1 MKKHKSFSRR
11 LSRWIIIIVA
21 IIFVAQLFVV
31 GLTSNK
37 IIADEAAVSTRHM
50 LHGTISEIELPLGE
64 VEIAT
69 GTVAALISSMPNVG
83 YAEMVLKSTV
93 EMDSLICGGSV
104 IYPTPQGPKAIMSYQ
119 DSLGT
124 LHSYPL
130 MGGWDE
136 ESWVCRALAFVD
148 QYRKP
153 FWADPYQAEGKR
165 NMRVAAYCHP
175 IYHVV
180 NGDSTLYA
188 VVTSELP
195 VDWIEHKCESLRPYP
210 HSLTTIMCGETVIGL
225 HDSLLIAQIQTA
237 FAEDKALQELQ
248 EDMKRGVD
256 SMRRIGS
263 GSNIGYVVYGPL
275 HNGWVASV
283 VCQYKEVLRRS
294 SLMHTNL
301 LIIGLI
307 VIILLYIIC
316 RLVIHR
322 LTTPITA
329 LSDAALR
336 MAKGDLNTQLPEIKS
351 GDEMKHLHD
360 SFVYMQNSITD
371 YIDELKTTTAAN
383 ERMESELGVA
393 RNIQM
398 GMLRTDFPDNVSALL
413 VPAKEV
419 GGDLYDFVQKGKSL
433 YFTIGDVSGKGVPA
447 SLMMAITRA
456 GLRFVSGIDQTMDKL
471 LERINVS
478 VTDTNSNDMFVTL
491 FMARVNL
498 ETRRMEY
505 CNAGH
510 NPIIVVPPDG
520 DPYFLKAKPNLAIG
534 LFEDFVYEAE
544 SLDLAAG
551 TRLVLYTDGVNE
563 AERLEREPAE
573 RTNPSGDDKSLFGND
588 RLLAWAGSALV
599 RDTTTSDKDVVD
611 SLYNEVLQYT
621 EGNPQNDDITIMS
634 ISIA

>member
-124 LHSYPL
+124 LHSYHL
-130 MGGWDE
+130 MGGWNE

-263 GSNIGYVVYGPL
+263 GSNVGYVVYGPL

-307 VIILLYIIC
+307 VIILLYVIC

-322 LTTPITA
+322 LTTPITQ

-336 MAKGDLNTQLPEIKS
+336 MAKGDLNTHLPEIKS
-351 GDEMKHLHD
+351 SDEMKHLHD

-419 GGDLYDFVQKGKSL
+419 GGDLYDFVQKGKYL

-478 VTDTNSNDMFVTL
+478 VTDTNSHDMFVTL

-498 ETRRMEY
+498 ETRQMEY

-520 DPYFLKAKPNLAIG
+520 NPYFLKAKPNLAIG

-563 AERLEREPAE
+563 AERA
-573 RTNPSGDDKSLFGND
+573 DKNLFGND

-599 RDTTTSDKDVVD
+599 RDTATSDKDVVD

>member
-351 GDEMKHLHD
+351 GDEMMHLHD

-419 GGDLYDFVQKGKSL
+419 GGDLYDFVQKGKYL

>member
-124 LHSYPL
+124 LHSYHL
-130 MGGWDE
+130 MGGWNE

-225 HDSLLIAQIQTA
+225 HDSLLIAQLQTA

-263 GSNIGYVVYGPL
+263 GSNVGYVVYGPL

-316 RLVIHR
+316 RLIIHR
-322 LTTPITA
+322 LTTPITQ

-351 GDEMKHLHD
+351 SDEMKHLHD

-419 GGDLYDFVQKGKSL
+419 GGDLYDFVQKGKYL

-478 VTDTNSNDMFVTL
+478 VTDTNSHDMFVTL

-498 ETRRMEY
+498 ETRQMEY

-563 AERLEREPAE
+563 AERA
-573 RTNPSGDDKSLFGND
+573 DKNLFGND

-599 RDTTTSDKDVVD
+599 RDTATSDKDVVD

>member
-124 LHSYPL
+124 LHSYHL
-130 MGGWDE
+130 MGGWNE

-263 GSNIGYVVYGPL
+263 GSNVGYVVYGPL

-316 RLVIHR
+316 RLIIHR
-322 LTTPITA
+322 LTTPITQ

-351 GDEMKHLHD
+351 SDEMKHLHD

-419 GGDLYDFVQKGKSL
+419 GGDLYDFVQKGKYL

-478 VTDTNSNDMFVTL
+478 VTDTNSHDMFVTL

-498 ETRRMEY
+498 ETRQMEY

-563 AERLEREPAE
+563 AERA
-573 RTNPSGDDKSLFGND
+573 DKNLFGND

-599 RDTTTSDKDVVD
+599 RNTATSDKDVVD

>member
-263 GSNIGYVVYGPL
+263 GSNVGYVVYGPL

-419 GGDLYDFVQKGKSL
+419 GGDLYDFVQKGKYL

-599 RDTTTSDKDVVD
+599 RDTATSDKDVVD

>member
-124 LHSYPL
+124 LHSYHL
-130 MGGWDE
+130 MGGWNE

-263 GSNIGYVVYGPL
+263 GSNVGYVVYGPL

-316 RLVIHR
+316 RLIIHR
-322 LTTPITA
+322 LTTPITQ

-336 MAKGDLNTQLPEIKS
+336 MAKGDLNTHLPEIKS
-351 GDEMKHLHD
+351 SDEMKHLHD

-419 GGDLYDFVQKGKSL
+419 GGDLYDFVQKGKYL

-498 ETRRMEY
+498 ETRQMEY

-520 DPYFLKAKPNLAIG
+520 NPYFLKAKPNLAIG

-563 AERLEREPAE
+563 AERA
-573 RTNPSGDDKSLFGND
+573 DKNLFGND

-599 RDTTTSDKDVVD
+599 RNTATSDKDVVD

>member
-165 NMRVAAYCHP
+165 NMRVAAYCYP

-263 GSNIGYVVYGPL
+263 GSNVGYVVYGPL

-322 LTTPITA
+322 LTTPITQ

-360 SFVYMQNSITD
+360 SFVYMQNSITE

-419 GGDLYDFVQKGKSL
+419 GGDLYDFVQKGKYL

-599 RDTTTSDKDVVD
+599 RDTATSDKDVVD

>member
-175 IYHVV
+175 IYHVA

-263 GSNIGYVVYGPL
+263 GSNVGYVVYGPL

-316 RLVIHR
+316 RLIIHR
-322 LTTPITA
+322 LTTPITQ

-351 GDEMKHLHD
+351 SDEMKHLHD

-419 GGDLYDFVQKGKSL
+419 GGDLYDFVQKGKYL

-478 VTDTNSNDMFVTL
+478 VTDTNSHDMFVTL

-498 ETRRMEY
+498 ETRQMEY

-563 AERLEREPAE
+563 AERA
-573 RTNPSGDDKSLFGND
+573 DKNLFGND

-599 RDTTTSDKDVVD
+599 RNTATSDKDVVD

>member
-124 LHSYPL
+124 LHSYHL
-130 MGGWDE
+130 MGGWNE

-225 HDSLLIAQIQTA
+225 HDSLLIAQLQTA

-263 GSNIGYVVYGPL
+263 GSNVGYVVYGPL

-316 RLVIHR
+316 RLIIHR
-322 LTTPITA
+322 LTTPITQ

-351 GDEMKHLHD
+351 SDEMKHLHD

-419 GGDLYDFVQKGKSL
+419 GGDLYDFVQKGKYL

-447 SLMMAITRA
+447 SLTSCWNASTSASPTQTPTTCSSHSSWPVSTLRPARWSTATPGTTPSSWCLPTAIPTSSRP
-456 GLRFVSGIDQTMDKL
+456 
-471 LERINVS
+471 
-478 VTDTNSNDMFVTL
+478 
-491 FMARVNL
+491 
-498 ETRRMEY
+498 
-505 CNAGH
+505 
-510 NPIIVVPPDG
+510 NP
-520 DPYFLKAKPNLAIG
+520 
-534 LFEDFVYEAE
+534 
-544 SLDLAAG
+544 
-551 TRLVLYTDGVNE
+551 T
-563 AERLEREPAE
+563 
-573 RTNPSGDDKSLFGND
+573 
-588 RLLAWAGSALV
+588 W
-599 RDTTTSDKDVVD
+599 
-611 SLYNEVLQYT
+611 Q
-621 EGNPQNDDITIMS
+621 
-634 ISIA
+634 

>member
-124 LHSYPL
+124 LHSYHL
-130 MGGWDE
+130 MGGWNE

-263 GSNIGYVVYGPL
+263 GSNVGYVVYGPL

-316 RLVIHR
+316 RLIIHR
-322 LTTPITA
+322 LTTPITQ

-351 GDEMKHLHD
+351 SDEMKHLHD

-419 GGDLYDFVQKGKSL
+419 GGDLYDFVQKGKYL

-498 ETRRMEY
+498 ETRQMEY

-534 LFEDFVYEAE
+534 LFGDFVYEAE

-563 AERLEREPAE
+563 AERA
-573 RTNPSGDDKSLFGND
+573 DKNLFGND

-599 RDTTTSDKDVVD
+599 RNTATSDKDVVD

>member
-130 MGGWDE
+130 MGGWGE

-175 IYHVV
+175 IYHVA

-263 GSNIGYVVYGPL
+263 GSNVGYVVYGPL
-275 HNGWVASV
+275 HNGWMASV
-283 VCQYKEVLRRS
+283 FCQYKEVLHHS

-301 LIIGLI
+301 LVIGII
-307 VIILLYIIC
+307 VIIALYFIC
-316 RLVIHR
+316 RLAIHR
-322 LTTPITA
+322 MTTPITQ

-398 GMLRTDFPDNVSALL
+398 GMLRADFPSNVAAML

-419 GGDLYDFVQKGKSL
+419 GGDLYDFVQKGNYL

-456 GLRFVSGIDQTMDKL
+456 GLRFVAGMEQTMDKL
-471 LERINVS
+471 LERVNVS
-478 VTDTNSNDMFVTL
+478 VIDTNSNDMFVTL
-491 FMARVNL
+491 FMGRINI

-520 DPYFLKAKPNLAIG
+520 EPYYLKAKPNLAIG
-534 LFEDFVYEAE
+534 LFEDFVYESE

-551 TRLVLYTDGVNE
+551 TRLILYTDGVNE
-563 AERLEREPAE
+563 AERLERESAE
-573 RTNPSGDDKSLFGND
+573 QQSSSSTDKELFGND
-588 RLLAWAGSALV
+588 RLLAWAGSDLV
-599 RDTTTSDKDVVD
+599 RNTHTSEKDVVD
-611 SLYNEVLQYT
+611 SLYKEVQQFT

-634 ISIA
+634 ILVI

>member
-1 MKKHKSFSRR
+1 MKKAKSFSRR
-11 LSRWIIIIVA
+11 LSRQVTIFVA

-37 IIADEAAVSTRHM
+37 IIADEAAVSTRHI
-50 LHGTISEIELPLGE
+50 LHGTISEIELPLGKI
-64 VEIAT
+64 EIAT
-69 GTVAALISSMPNVG
+69 GTVAALISSMPDAS
-83 YAEMVLKSTV
+83 YAGTIMSRTV
-93 EMDSLICGGSV
+93 EVDSLICGGSV
-104 IYPTPQGPKAIMSYQ
+104 IFPTAQGPQALMSYE
-119 DSLGT
+119 DSSGVI
-124 LHSYPL
+124 HNYPL
-130 MGGWDE
+130 TGGWKDD
-136 ESWVCRALAFVD
+136 SWVCRALAYVD
-148 QYRKP
+148 QYRGP
-153 FWADPYQAEGKR
+153 FWAEPYQAEGKR
-165 NMRVAAYCHP
+165 DMRVAAYCYP
-175 IYHVV
+175 IYRVSD
-180 NGDSTLYA
+180 GDSVLFA
-188 VVTSELP
+188 VVTTELP
-195 VDWIEHKCESLRPYP
+195 VDWMEHKCENMRPYP
-210 HSLTTIMCGETVIGL
+210 HSLTTIACGNTIIGL

-237 FAEDKALQELQ
+237 FAEDKSLQELQ

-263 GSNIGYVVYGPL
+263 GSNVGFVVYGPL
-275 HNGWVASV
+275 HNGWMASV

-307 VIILLYIIC
+307 VIVLLYIIC
-316 RLVIHR
+316 RFVVQR
-322 LTTPITA
+322 LTTPITQ

-336 MAKGDLNTQLPEIKS
+336 MAKGDLNTRLPEIKS
-351 GDEMKHLHD
+351 GDEMMHLHD

-398 GMLRTDFPDNVSALL
+398 GMLRTDFPPNVAALL

-419 GGDLYDFVQKGKSL
+419 GGDLYDFVQKGKYL

-456 GLRFVSGIDQTMDKL
+456 GLRFVAGMEQTMDKL

-491 FMARVNL
+491 FMGRVNL
-498 ETRRMEY
+498 ETRHMEY

-520 DPYFLKAKPNLAIG
+520 EPYFLKAKPNLAIG
-534 LFEDFVYEAE
+534 LFDDFVYQAE

-563 AERLEREPAE
+563 AERA
-573 RTNPSGDDKSLFGND
+573 DKSLFGND
-588 RLLAWAGSALV
+588 RLLAWAASEPV
-599 RDTTTSDKDVVD
+599 RDPATTDSEVVD
-611 SLYNEVLQYT
+611 SLYKEVQQFT

-634 ISIA
+634 ISLK